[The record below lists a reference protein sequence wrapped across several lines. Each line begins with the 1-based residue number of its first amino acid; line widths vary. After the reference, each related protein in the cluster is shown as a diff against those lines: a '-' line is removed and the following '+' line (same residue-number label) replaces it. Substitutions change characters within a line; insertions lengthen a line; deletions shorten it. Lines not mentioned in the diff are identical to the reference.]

1 MCFFDLK
8 IKQYVEYLKVLG
20 IERATTEPSPAGKTK
35 TQMLLWNA
43 QPEPLV
49 RLWACSKLNGKAEGS
64 SALKQPPNKQSLPLS
79 LFHNGSA
86 PGGGSV
92 AFLGL

>member
-43 QPEPLV
+43 YN
-49 RLWACSKLNGKAEGS
+49 RSRSFGS
-64 SALKQPPNKQSLPLS
+64 SLQ
-79 LFHNGSA
+79 
-86 PGGGSV
+86 
-92 AFLGL
+92 